1 MQKLHISTYVR
12 FAPQAAVH
20 NKKQLFVGFTTE
32 FPDGNPFLDLRLLR
46 GLRMVK
52 SATMTSRRSFRVAI
66 SPIIGLLPGLWPPLE
81 TAALPIILSAGRAA
95 SDLAPVA

>member
-1 MQKLHISTYVR
+1 MAQVRPHENSR
-12 FAPQAAVH
+12 FAPLAAVH
-20 NKKQLFVGFTTE
+20 NKQQLFVGFTTE
-32 FPDGNPFLDLRLLR
+32 FPDGNPFPDLRLLR

-81 TAALPIILSAGRAA
+81 TGALQTILSSSRRHRT
-95 SDLAPVA
+95 